1 MDKDNVISSLDY
13 RFSPRQAL
21 VGAQM
26 LFVAFGALVLVPLL
40 TGLDPNVALFTAG
53 LGTIIFQICT
63 RGKVPVFLA
72 SSFAFIAPIQ
82 AGVKTWGIPG
92 TLCGMAAAGLSYFL
106 VSALI
111 RWKGVK
117 AVQRILPPI
126 VTGPIIM
133 VIGLSLAPVAVHMAL
148 GRTGDGGAVLF
159 PLAQA
164 MPVAMFAL
172 AVTIVVAVFGQGI
185 FKLIPI
191 LSGIVAGYAL
201 AAFQGMV
208 DYSLI
213 SKAAWFSMPAFTFP
227 QWNTAAVIAFMP
239 VAIAPIIEHVGDIF
253 AVSAL
258 TGRNYAEDPG
268 LDKSLFGDGV
278 ATSVAG
284 FLGGPPCTTYAE
296 VIGGIALTKAFNPAV
311 LTWAA
316 ITAVAFSFVSKIGA
330 VLHSVPSP
338 VMGGIMV
345 LLFGAICVVG
355 MNILVR
361 AGKDLMAPRNMA
373 VIAVMLVF
381 GIGGM
386 VFRAGDFV
394 LEGIG
399 LAGVTGVLLHLLLP
413 DGGEWSDATG
423 GH

>member
-1 MDKDNVISSLDY
+1 MKDNNVISSLDY

-53 LGTIIFQICT
+53 LGTIIFQLCT

-82 AGVKTWGIPG
+82 AGVKLWGVPG
-92 TLCGMAAAGLSYFL
+92 TLCGMVAAGFSYFL

-117 AVQRILPPI
+117 SVQRVLPPI

-133 VIGLSLAPVAVHMAL
+133 VIGLSLAPVAVNMAL
-148 GRTGDGGAVLF
+148 GRTGDGKGELF
-159 PLAQA
+159 TMAQA
-164 MPVAMFAL
+164 MPLSMIAL
-172 AVTIVVAVFGQGI
+172 GVTIFTAVFGKGI

-191 LSGIVAGYAL
+191 LSGIIAGYFM
-201 AAFQGMV
+201 AAWWGLI
-208 DYSLI
+208 DYSI
-213 SKAAWFSMPAFTFP
+213 IINAPWVSMPSFVFP
-227 QWNTAAVIAFMP
+227 QWNFAAVIAFMP
-239 VAIAPIIEHVGDIF
+239 VAIAPIIEHVGDVY
-253 AVSAL
+253 AVEAL
-258 TGRNYAEDPG
+258 TGRKYTEDPG
-268 LDKSLFGDGV
+268 LDKTLFGDGV

-296 VIGGIALTKAFNPAV
+296 VIGGIALTRAFNPAV

-316 ITAVAFSFVSKIGA
+316 ITAIALSFVSKVGA
-330 VLHSVPSP
+330 VLHSIPAP

-355 MNILVR
+355 MNILVK
-361 AGKDLMAPRNMA
+361 AGKSLMNPRNMS
-373 VIAVMLVF
+373 VVAVMLVF

-399 LAGVTGVLLHLLLP
+399 LAGIVGVLLHLILP
-413 DGGEWSDATG
+413 DRDE
-423 GH
+423 

>member
-1 MDKDNVISSLDY
+1 MEKDNVISSLDY

-53 LGTIIFQICT
+53 IGTIIFQICT

-82 AGVKTWGIPG
+82 AGVNLWGVPG
-92 TLCGMAAAGLSYFL
+92 TLCGIVAAGFSYFL
-106 VSALI
+106 VSALV

-117 AVQRILPPI
+117 SVHRVLPPI

-148 GRTGDGGAVLF
+148 GKTGDGKVELF
-159 PLAQA
+159 SMAQA
-164 MPVAMFAL
+164 MPLSMFAL
-172 AVTIVVAVFGQGI
+172 AVTIGMAIFGKGI

-191 LSGIVAGYAL
+191 LTGIVAGYAL
-201 AAFQGMV
+201 AAYWGMI
-208 DYSLI
+208 DYSI
-213 SKAAWFSMPAFTFP
+213 ITNAPWVGMPHFVFP
-227 QWNTAAVIAFMP
+227 EWNLAAVIAFMP
-239 VAIAPIIEHVGDIF
+239 VAIAPIIEHVGDVF
-253 AVSAL
+253 AVGAI
-258 TGRNYAEDPG
+258 TGRKYAEDPG
-268 LDKSLFGDGV
+268 LDKTLFGDGV

-284 FLGGPPCTTYAE
+284 LLGGPPCTTYAE
-296 VIGGIALTKAFNPAV
+296 VIGGIALTRAFNPAV

-316 ITAVAFSFVSKIGA
+316 LTAIALSFVSKVGA
-330 VLHSVPSP
+330 VLYSIPSP

-345 LLFGAICVVG
+345 LLFGTICVVG
-355 MNILVR
+355 MNILVQ
-361 AGKDLMAPRNMA
+361 AKVNLMAPRNMA
-373 VIAVMLVF
+373 VVAVMLVF

-386 VFRAGDFV
+386 VFSAGDFV

-399 LAGVTGVLLHLLLP
+399 LSGVTGVLLHLILP
-413 DGGEWSDATG
+413 NKDE
-423 GH
+423 

>member
-1 MDKDNVISSLDY
+1 MKDDNVISSLDY

-53 LGTIIFQICT
+53 VGTIIFQLCT

-82 AGVKTWGIPG
+82 AGVKLWGVPG
-92 TLCGMAAAGLSYFL
+92 TLCGMVAAGFSYFL

-117 AVQRILPPI
+117 SVQRVLPPI

-133 VIGLSLAPVAVHMAL
+133 VIGLSLAPVAVNMAL
-148 GRTGDGGAVLF
+148 GRTGDGKAELF
-159 PLAQA
+159 TMAQA
-164 MPVAMFAL
+164 LPLSMLAL
-172 AVTIVVAVFGQGI
+172 GVTIFTAVFGKGI
-185 FKLIPI
+185 FRLIPI
-191 LSGIVAGYAL
+191 LSGIVAGYFM
-201 AAFQGMV
+201 AAWWGLI
-208 DYSLI
+208 DYSI
-213 SKAAWFSMPAFTFP
+213 ITNAPWVSMPSFVFP
-227 QWNTAAVIAFMP
+227 QWNFAAVIAFMP
-239 VAIAPIIEHVGDIF
+239 VAIAPIIEHVGDVY
-253 AVSAL
+253 AVGAL
-258 TGRNYAEDPG
+258 TGRKYAEDPG
-268 LDKSLFGDGV
+268 LDKTLFGDGV

-296 VIGGIALTKAFNPAV
+296 VIGGIALTRAFNPAV
-311 LTWAA
+311 LTWTALTA
-316 ITAVAFSFVSKIGA
+316 IALSFVSKVGA
-330 VLHSVPSP
+330 VLHSIPSP

-355 MNILVR
+355 MNILVK
-361 AGKDLMAPRNMA
+361 AGKNLMSPRNMS
-373 VIAVMLVF
+373 VVAVMLVF

-399 LAGVTGVLLHLLLP
+399 LAGIVGVLLHLVLP
-413 DGGEWSDATG
+413 DKDE
-423 GH
+423 

>member
-1 MDKDNVISSLDY
+1 MENTNVISSLDY

-53 LGTIIFQICT
+53 LGTLIFQICT

-82 AGVKTWGIPG
+82 AGVKLWGVPG
-92 TLCGMAAAGLSYFL
+92 TLCGMVAAGFSYFL

-117 AVQRILPPI
+117 SVHRVLPPI

-148 GRTGDGGAVLF
+148 GRTGDGKMELF
-159 PLAQA
+159 ALADA
-164 MPVAMFAL
+164 MPLSMFAL
-172 AVTIVVAVFGQGI
+172 GVTIFTAIFGKGI
-185 FKLIPI
+185 FKLVPI
-191 LSGIVAGYAL
+191 LTGIVAGYAL
-201 AAFQGMV
+201 AAWWGMV
-208 DYSLI
+208 DYSI
-213 SKAAWFSMPAFTFP
+213 IAKAPWVGMPSFVFP
-227 QWNTAAVIAFMP
+227 QWNFAAVIAFMP
-239 VAIAPIIEHVGDIF
+239 VAIAPIIEHVGDVF

-258 TGRNYAEDPG
+258 TGRKYAEDPG
-268 LDKSLFGDGV
+268 LDKTLFGDGV

-296 VIGGIALTKAFNPAV
+296 VIGGIALTRAFNPAV
-311 LTWAA
+311 LTWTALVA
-316 ITAVAFSFVSKIGA
+316 IGLSFVSKVGA
-330 VLHSVPSP
+330 VLHSIPSP

-355 MNILVR
+355 MNILVQ
-361 AGKDLMAPRNMA
+361 AGKNLMTPRNMA
-373 VIAVMLVF
+373 VVAVMLVF

-399 LAGVTGVLLHLLLP
+399 LAGITGVLLHLILP
-413 DGGEWSDATG
+413 DKDE
-423 GH
+423 